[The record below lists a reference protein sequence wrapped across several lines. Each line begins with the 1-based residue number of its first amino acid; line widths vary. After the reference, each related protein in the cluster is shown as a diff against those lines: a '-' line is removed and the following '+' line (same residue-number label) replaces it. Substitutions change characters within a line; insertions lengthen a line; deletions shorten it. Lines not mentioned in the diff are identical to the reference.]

1 MDSRGEDMAPIV
13 AALLRKRGSIELPS
27 FGMSMYPLIQEGDVS
42 RFVTTDAA
50 ELAVGDVC
58 LFVNAY
64 GIMTGHRL
72 VSIGSEDGDD
82 VFLFRGDTSFIP
94 DDPVPAGAIL
104 GKWTGV
110 RSGTGWKPESGFRSR
125 ALRLLVLRIPLT
137 RKVLRKLGNWS
148 MSRKPLYRSTS

>member
-1 MDSRGEDMAPIV
+1 MAPIV

-42 RFVTTDAA
+42 RFVTTDP
-50 ELAVGDVC
+50 EYLRIGNIC
-58 LFVNAY
+58 LFVNRY
-64 GIMTGHRL
+64 GILTGHRL
-72 VSIGSEDGDD
+72 VGIEVEDGEKKYI
-82 VFLFRGDTSFIP
+82 FRGDTSYIP

-104 GKWTGV
+104 AKWTGV
-110 RSGTGWKPESGFRSR
+110 RRGAKWTLDHGLHAWMTTT
-125 ALRLLVLRIPLT
+125 LVLRIPLT